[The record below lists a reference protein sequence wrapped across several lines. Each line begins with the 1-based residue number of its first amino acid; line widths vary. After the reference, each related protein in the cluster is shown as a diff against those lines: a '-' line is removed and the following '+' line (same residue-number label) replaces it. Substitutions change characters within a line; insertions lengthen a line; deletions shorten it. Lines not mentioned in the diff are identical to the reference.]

1 MRSHG
6 MLPLASFSSLPY
18 LMVKCYLLCMLQ
30 VFEQMPEDAL
40 AFLEA
45 ELSFFDAVTDIS
57 GSLYPVP
64 KDERKAGAVRLAR
77 EVRY

>member
-1 MRSHG
+1 
-6 MLPLASFSSLPY
+6 
-18 LMVKCYLLCMLQ
+18 MLQ